1 MSLLAQQ
8 ATIAFAKCGDINLK
22 RGNIVTRLLFF
33 VKTMNAI
40 KDYCMLLKGL
50 PRLSEEAMALLTE
63 ASEFTKSKQLTGL
76 VGDVSHMD
84 FAEPSLDLVRN
95 LDVMARQRVRADLE
109 GAECLWLLARLV
121 EYVLSMKHRP
131 FCKFCFRTVAV
142 RSNGRLKDFC
152 PMHASG
158 TSSRDTAAYQR
169 GRKHQADLEA
179 YLEKLP
185 KLSKGRGTDKL
196 PHLDFLEWRLLSFQ
210 LNAFRKGG
218 GSAGYIV
225 THLDWDAWIVGAPLN
240 IDELRLPE
248 ITDDHPDWSEL
259 AWRWRTLFEDH
270 EGVQQLGKGGVAATP
285 RMLVEQWLRW
295 KAWMVAGDNVAQV
308 GKGRPAK
315 INQEEALRLRAEGLP
330 VSEIAKRYP
339 TANPKSLLVFFS
351 RWDLAHIDRDQAIQM
366 RNEGMTDAQIAAHFS
381 VSPKSVAKVL
391 ASVEGA
397 TDPA

>member
-1 MSLLAQQ
+1 MSLPSRQAVFALA
-8 ATIAFAKCGDINLK
+8 KNSDINFK

-33 VKTMNAI
+33 VKTMDSI

-248 ITDDHPDWSEL
+248 IADDHPDWSEL

-351 RWDLAHIDRDQAIQM
+351 RWDLAHIDRDQAI
-366 RNEGMTDAQIAAHFS
+366 RWRADGKTDEEIAARFK
-381 VSPKSVAKVL
+381 VSARSVAKVL
-391 ASVEGA
+391 SQGEVDSEE
-397 TDPA
+397 

>member
-1 MSLLAQQ
+1 M
-8 ATIAFAKCGDINLK
+8 
-22 RGNIVTRLLFF
+22 
-33 VKTMNAI
+33 
-40 KDYCMLLKGL
+40 
-50 PRLSEEAMALLTE
+50 LTE

-248 ITDDHPDWSEL
+248 IADDHPDWSEL
-259 AWRWRTLFEDH
+259 AWRWRALFEDH
-270 EGVQQLGKGGVAATP
+270 EGVQQLGKGGVAVTP

-295 KAWMVAGDNVAQV
+295 KAWMVAGDHGAQV

-315 INQEEALRLRAEGLP
+315 INREEALRATCRGHAGRRNRKKIPDGESQVTDCFILKMGLGTNRSRSGHPDAERGHDRCANRCAFFRITEISGQSVGIGRGRDRPGMRGHRRSRQVESKGSCSRAACP
-330 VSEIAKRYP
+330 VSGNWSA
-339 TANPKSLLVFFS
+339 
-351 RWDLAHIDRDQAIQM
+351 
-366 RNEGMTDAQIAAHFS
+366 
-381 VSPKSVAKVL
+381 
-391 ASVEGA
+391 
-397 TDPA
+397 